1 MERLIPPFEEALFDP
16 AINERTSI
24 VNAAFDSVI
33 NDGIL
38 DAIPFFSLIKG
49 TGKTIN
55 AIHSRHLLKQTL
67 ELIRAFND
75 KKLPAHKLEKYRS
88 ELKENPEK
96 AEEELGRVLIIL
108 DTTTE
113 QVQASLLGKAYRKY
127 IDGRYTWSSFVII
140 TEIIRRLIG
149 DDLNMLCI
157 VNSRKQVETK
167 DINSFEKSSVD
178 RLHSLGLV
186 LKHNNLMSVG
196 PNYAHSEFL
205 VQVSQLGEVLLEIH
219 YS

>member
-1 MERLIPPFEEALFDP
+1 M
-16 AINERTSI
+16 
-24 VNAAFDSVI
+24 
-33 NDGIL
+33 
-38 DAIPFFSLIKG
+38 
-49 TGKTIN
+49 
-55 AIHSRHLLKQTL
+55 
-67 ELIRAFND
+67 
-75 KKLPAHKLEKYRS
+75 
-88 ELKENPEK
+88 
-96 AEEELGRVLIIL
+96 
-108 DTTTE
+108 
-113 QVQASLLGKAYRKY
+113 
-127 IDGRYTWSSFVII
+127 II